1 MDITKEIKKI
11 GIVPVV
17 VLRNPEHAAA
27 LADALAD
34 GGIRCAEVTLR
45 TPAGL
50 EAIRRICDERPE
62 MLTGAGTVMTVEQ
75 VEASV
80 KAGARFIVTPG
91 LNEPVMEYCIAND
104 IPVFPGCMDTYAI
117 EKAIAAGL
125 RTVKFF
131 PAEPAGGLAMLK
143 ALAEPYGNI
152 SFMPTGG
159 INSSNLE
166 EYASFDRILAVG
178 GSWMCRADLIEA
190 ENFDEIRCL
199 SAEASDIVREARE
212 RNQSGKAGEGA

>member
-1 MDITKEIKKI
+1 MDIMNVIREN
-11 GIVPVV
+11 GVVPVV
-17 VLRNPEHAAA
+17 VLHDAGHAAA
-27 LADALAD
+27 LADALA
-34 GGIRCAEVTLR
+34 GGGLRCAEVTLR

-50 EAIRRICDERPE
+50 EAIRRICAERPE

-75 VEASV
+75 AEAAV

-104 IPVFPGCMDTYAI
+104 IPIFPGCMDTYAI

-125 RTVKFF
+125 KTVKFF

-143 ALAEPYGNI
+143 ALAVPYGDL

-159 INSSNLE
+159 ISAVNLA
-166 EYASFDRILAVG
+166 EYIAFDRILAAG
-178 GSWMCRADLIEA
+178 GSWMCRADLIET
-190 ENFDEIRCL
+190 ENFDEIRRL
-199 SAEASDIVREARE
+199 SAEASGIVRETRALK
-212 RNQSGKAGEGA
+212 QSGESEGA